1 MIQNICD
8 PVSEIKANVL
18 KSKLWDNKP
27 QSLISNINFIMISVL
42 DIPGEKQVHF
52 HNVLSVLFSH
62 KFCIFIL
69 NIIL

>member
-52 HNVLSVLFSH
+52 HNVLKVLYFRTN
-62 KFCIFIL
+62 FVFL
-69 NIIL
+69 Y

>member
-8 PVSEIKANVL
+8 PVSEIQAKVS

-52 HNVLSVLFSH
+52 HNVLKVFYFH
-62 KFCIFIL
+62 T
-69 NIIL
+69 NIVFLY